1 MDTVKAAGRNGPTG
15 EREVN
20 TDCRVTMRVNYAG
33 LRWDVRENT
42 KPAKAPAGRPPPPP
56 RKMLVGRPPVVLAS
70 AVPPSNFSQWSVD
83 ARA

>member
-33 LRWDVRENT
+33 LPWDVRENT
-42 KPAKAPAGRPPPPP
+42 KPAKAPAGRPPPP

-70 AVPPSNFSQWSVD
+70 ALPPSNFSQWSVD